1 MGANYRPDRRARRF
15 TVTAAGH
22 NERVTANPLP
32 LHSILELPPEL
43 SGALTFHLPLEV
55 FALEDAGA
63 SPEHIQE
70 RMAAGLADAYRSGL
84 LDPPFYRWAV
94 ELYRPVAAALL
105 SPDRSQREAAFAS
118 TLPLGEG
125 LVGAAFH
132 GLIRTGYGA
141 LRRDPDELARGL
153 AYLRTRR
160 QVLRGPSTSASA
172 GTTAGAGSAAL
183 DNAAIPPP
191 EVAEGT
197 TVFDQLSMAA
207 GAGGDDPLIDTTLPL
222 PPAPGLAARAAE
234 LLRHDAGSFVSVH
247 AMTGLHGLAEVHHLV
262 TGEPPAGGL
271 DRSILG
277 PWWRAWAIGLVA
289 CTAVVTAT
297 PAVGRTTRAPAITDT
312 PALMAAAV
320 ASGDTHSVKLAVA
333 MRRLVTFGVLDEPT
347 LWELGAI
354 KLGVPEC

>member
-1 MGANYRPDRRARRF
+1 MIG
-15 TVTAAGH
+15 
-22 NERVTANPLP
+22 VTANPLP

-63 SPEHIQE
+63 SPEYIQE

-84 LDPPFYRWAV
+84 VDPPFYRWAL
-94 ELYRPVAAALL
+94 EQYGPVASALL
-105 SPDRSQREAAFAS
+105 SPDRAEREAAFVS
-118 TLPLGEG
+118 VLPLGEG

-141 LRRDPDELARGL
+141 LRRDASEIARGL

-160 QVLRGPSTSASA
+160 QVLRGPM
-172 GTTAGAGSAAL
+172 AGAGATAAES
-183 DNAAIPPP
+183 AIPPP
-191 EVAEGT
+191 RVAEGT

-207 GAGGDDPLIDTTLPL
+207 GAGGDDPLTDAGRPL
-222 PPAPGLAARAAE
+222 PPASELAALAAD

-247 AMTGLHGLAEVHHLV
+247 SMTGLHGLAEVHHLV

-271 DRSILG
+271 DATILG

-289 CTAVVTAT
+289 CRAVVTST
-297 PAVGRTTRAPAITDT
+297 PAVGRTERAPAFTDT
-312 PALMAAAV
+312 PTLMAAAV

-333 MRRLVTFGVLDEPT
+333 MRRLVAFGVLTEPT

>member
-1 MGANYRPDRRARRF
+1 MIG
-15 TVTAAGH
+15 
-22 NERVTANPLP
+22 VTANPLP

-43 SGALTFHLPLEV
+43 SGGLTFHLPLEV

-63 SPEHIQE
+63 GSELIQE

-84 LDPPFYRWAV
+84 VDPPFYRWAV
-94 ELYRPVAAALL
+94 DHYRPTAAALL
-105 SPDRSQREAAFAS
+105 SSNQAEREAAFAS
-118 TLPLGEG
+118 VLPLGEG

-141 LRRDPDELARGL
+141 LRRDPDEIARGL

-160 QVLRGPSTSASA
+160 QVLRGPSTASGVA
-172 GTTAGAGSAAL
+172 PTATT
-183 DNAAIPPP
+183 AAIPPP
-191 EVAEGT
+191 DVAEGT

-207 GAGGDDPLIDTTLPL
+207 GAGADDPLTDIDHPL
-222 PPAPGLAARAAE
+222 PPSPELAARAAG

-262 TGEPPAGGL
+262 TGEVPSAGL
-271 DRSILG
+271 DATLLG

-297 PAVGRTTRAPAITDT
+297 PAVGRTSRAPAITDT
-312 PALMAAAV
+312 PSLMAAAV

-333 MRRLVTFGVLDEPT
+333 MRRLVTLGLIDEPT

>member
-1 MGANYRPDRRARRF
+1 M
-15 TVTAAGH
+15 T
-22 NERVTANPLP
+22 TANPLP
-32 LHSILELPPEL
+32 LRSILELPPEL

-84 LDPPFYRWAV
+84 VDPPFYRWAV
-94 ELYRPVAAALL
+94 EQYRPVAASLL
-105 SPDRSQREAAFAS
+105 SPGRAEREAAFAS
-118 TLPLGEG
+118 VLPLGEG

-160 QVLRGPSTSASA
+160 QVLRGPSPAA
-172 GTTAGAGSAAL
+172 GPAAE
-183 DNAAIPPP
+183 AAIPPP
-191 EVAEGT
+191 EASEGT

-207 GAGGDDPLIDTTLPL
+207 GAGGDNPLADTGHPL
-222 PPAPGLAARAAE
+222 PPAPELAARAAE

-262 TGEPPAGGL
+262 TGEAPAAGL
-271 DRSILG
+271 DATILG

-297 PAVGRTTRAPAITDT
+297 PAVGRTERAPAFTDT

-333 MRRLVTFGVLDEPT
+333 LRRLVAFGVLDET
-347 LWELGAI
+347 ALWELGAI

>member
-1 MGANYRPDRRARRF
+1 MIG
-15 TVTAAGH
+15 
-22 NERVTANPLP
+22 VTANPLP
-32 LHSILELPPEL
+32 LYTILELPPEL

-63 SPEHIQE
+63 SPGLIQE
-70 RMAAGLADAYRSGL
+70 RMAAALADAYRSGL
-84 LDPPFYRWAV
+84 VDPPFYRWAV
-94 ELYRPVAAALL
+94 EHYGPVAAALL
-105 SPDRSQREAAFAS
+105 SPHRAEREAAFAS
-118 TLPLGEG
+118 VLPLGEG

-160 QVLRGPSTSASA
+160 QVLRGPAPAA
-172 GTTAGAGSAAL
+172 GPTTPAATE
-183 DNAAIPPP
+183 AAIPPP
-191 EVAEGT
+191 EAAEGS

-207 GAGGDDPLIDTTLPL
+207 GAGGDDPLIDTARPL
-222 PPAPGLAARAAE
+222 PPAAELAARAAE

-262 TGEPPAGGL
+262 TGEPPAHGL
-271 DRSILG
+271 DETILG
-277 PWWRAWAIGLVA
+277 GWWRAWAIGLVA
-289 CTAVVTAT
+289 CRAVVTAT
-297 PAVGRTTRAPAITDT
+297 PAVGRTSRAPAFTDT
-312 PALMAAAV
+312 PSLMAAAV

>member
-1 MGANYRPDRRARRF
+1 MIG
-15 TVTAAGH
+15 
-22 NERVTANPLP
+22 VTANPLP

-63 SPEHIQE
+63 SPAHIQE

-84 LDPPFYRWAV
+84 VDPPFYRWAV
-94 ELYRPVAAALL
+94 EQYGPVAEALL
-105 SPDRSQREAAFAS
+105 SPDRAEREAAFTS
-118 TLPLGEG
+118 VLPLGEG

-141 LRRDPDELARGL
+141 LRRDASEIARGL

-160 QVLRGPSTSASA
+160 QVLRGPFTLHADE
-172 GTTAGAGSAAL
+172 TGSAF
-183 DNAAIPPP
+183 PPP
-191 EVAEGT
+191 EVTDGT
-197 TVFDQLSMAA
+197 TVFDQLSLAA
-207 GAGGDDPLIDTTLPL
+207 GAGASDPLADPASPL
-222 PPAPGLAARAAE
+222 PPAPDLAARAAD

-262 TGEPPAGGL
+262 TGENPADGL
-271 DRSILG
+271 NDTILG
-277 PWWRAWAIGLVA
+277 SWWRAWAIGLVA
-289 CTAVVTAT
+289 CTSVVTAT
-297 PAVGRTTRAPAITDT
+297 PAVGRTERAPSFADT
-312 PALMAAAV
+312 PSLMAAAV

-333 MRRLVTFGVLDEPT
+333 MRRLVAFGVLSEAT